1 MMHAKDLYATHV
13 KRLCACFVF
22 SHFANTAFYRTLKL
36 NKMNTHNH
44 PVVATIFNYIEV
56 GAK

>member
-1 MMHAKDLYATHV
+1 MHAKDLYATHV